1 MRSPARSVRL
11 HATALLAAALSLL
24 TGTPEEGAPH
34 LLFNYAYRDAHGG
47 RYYLLCEYIGLKT
60 KQRVVPDDGKCPVIR
75 YFKDEPKGGSEDSA
89 DIGTGG
95 AGDEP

>member
-1 MRSPARSVRL
+1 MRSSTRSVRL
-11 HATALLAAALSLL
+11 HSTALLAAALSLL

-60 KQRVVPDDGKCPVIR
+60 KRRVVPDDGKCPVIR
-75 YFKDEPKGGSEDSA
+75 YFRDEPEDSA

-95 AGDEP
+95 AGDGP